1 MRFLKTPKSF
11 KVFLLIITVIFGFT
25 AVNAEYKI
33 KTPYNVFDMP
43 GVNDWESGDE
53 YSIKTAWEATGEETC
68 DPWSPEAIDQIMDFT
83 QEQTCGVQEARDV
96 TVREYNTSFD
106 VYRTLNTFT
115 ETRTVGVTRERDV
128 NFSAS
133 SWTIAQDLYNCTA
146 WEPDPNTVNFGETFT
161 QTRDCKIDEERNA
174 QLALNTGEV
183 LSSFVDTRTI
193 DAQDTQ
199 QNTGTF
205 QDWASTEST
214 FTEWTDIEAPF
225 DYTNWMPVIAEQT
238 ENFTQSRDYQ
248 QTQERFEQQ
257 REVDAVTGDI
267 RDTGDPIRHEQVV
280 TKTEDRNVVVTSTE
294 WANLNEPYACTDWS
308 PLANTIDEGTTFTQ
322 TRDCQQDQE
331 RTWTYALEDTTE
343 LSTRVEPQTIT
354 VTETQDSI
362 GTKENW
368 TTIESTYT
376 DWTNVGGRNYT
387 NAWNPVIAAQTSDF
401 TQTRDYT
408 QEQERTRDDR
418 EQNDFTDEI
427 RITNSEVETQTIT
440 GQKSRL
446 VVVTQTAWS
455 NDGSPYACTAWSP
468 ETNTVDEGTS
478 FTQTRDCSQDQ
489 VKTWTYTADGSVV
502 TTRVAEQTITVQQS
516 QSATGTFE
524 NWTAISPT
532 YTDWTNVGGRNY
544 TNTWSPAIASQ
555 TTNFTQTRDYTQE
568 QERERTDREQN
579 DFTNEIR
586 STGTTTETQ
595 TITGQESRSIT
606 VSSTNWYN
614 VGSPYSCTAWSPE
627 TNTVDEGTSF
637 TQTRDCQ
644 QNQEKVWNYDS
655 GLTNVGSRIETQS
668 ITVQQS
674 QSATGTL
681 ENWSVIS
688 STYSNWVDVGS
699 GYNFGSW
706 SPTATNQTTDF
717 VQSRNYSQDQERT
730 RTEREQNSYTGV
742 IRNTGTFTE
751 NKTITETENRTIDV
765 SVNGYANTGSTY
777 SCTAWS
783 PSANT
788 VDEGTSFTQTRDCQ
802 QDQVRTWTYKAGTT
816 TIHSR
821 NQTQTVTIEESRN
834 ATGTFENWTAIT
846 PVYTD
851 WINVGGRSYINTW
864 SPAIASQTTNF
875 TQTRDYEQEQE
886 RERTDREQNDFT
898 NEIRSTGTTT
908 ETRTITG
915 QESRTVTVN
924 ASSWSNTGSAYSCTT
939 WSPSI
944 NGQTSDFTQTRDCQ
958 QDQVKSFSYVINGST
973 VATDIDNQTVTTTQ
987 SRVVDVSSSSGG
999 GSGEWSAWSTY
1010 ADDQNCTTWSPDPS
1024 TVNQGESF
1032 TQTQTC
1038 DDYQERFKY
1047 YIIGGQ
1053 VFDTDRETR
1062 IITDTK
1068 SRNAT
1073 GTKITIECKY
1083 SNSTGNE
1090 SYIHTL
1096 FDNINHIQWEG
1107 SYYDN
1112 SGVLNAIITGS
1123 GTESDPYVTNSG
1135 QGPSFFRGELRS
1147 QSGFLNEK
1155 KYYTVC
1161 KIN

>member
-1 MRFLKTPKSF
+1 M
-11 KVFLLIITVIFGFT
+11 
-25 AVNAEYKI
+25 
-33 KTPYNVFDMP
+33 
-43 GVNDWESGDE
+43 
-53 YSIKTAWEATGEETC
+53 
-68 DPWSPEAIDQIMDFT
+68 
-83 QEQTCGVQEARDV
+83 

-115 ETRTVGVTRERDV
+115 ETQTVGVTRQRDV

-183 LSSFVDTRTI
+183 LSSFVDTRTV
-193 DAQDTQ
+193 DVQDTQ

-225 DYTNWMPVIAEQT
+225 DYTNWTPVIAEQT

-267 RDTGDPIRHEQVV
+267 RDTGDPIRDEQVV

-308 PLANTIDEGTTFTQ
+308 PLANTIDEGTAFTQ

-368 TTIESTYT
+368 TTIASTYT

-427 RITNSEVETQTIT
+427 RIINSEVETQTIS
-440 GQKSRL
+440 GQESRL

-455 NDGSPYACTAWSP
+455 NDGAPYACTAWSP

-502 TTRVAEQTITVQQS
+502 TTRLAEQTITVQQS

-524 NWTAISPT
+524 NWTAIAPT

-544 TNTWSPAIASQ
+544 TTTWSPAIASQ

-586 STGTTTETQ
+586 STGTTTENQ

-614 VGSPYSCTAWSPE
+614 VGSPYSCTAWSPA

-644 QNQEKVWNYDS
+644 QDQEKVWNYDS
-655 GLTNVGSRIETQS
+655 GLTSVGSRIENQT
-668 ITVQQS
+668 ITIQES
-674 QSATGTL
+674 RGATGTL
-681 ENWSVIS
+681 ENWVAIS
-688 STYSNWVDVGS
+688 STFTSWTDTGS
-699 GYNFGSW
+699 GYSYSSW
-706 SPTATNQTTDF
+706 SPAASTQTANFT
-717 VQSRNYSQDQERT
+717 QSRSYSQDQERT

-751 NKTITETENRTIDV
+751 TQTITKSQSRTINV
-765 SVNGYANTGSTY
+765 SVSGYANTGSTY

-783 PSANT
+783 PATNT

-821 NQTQTVTIEESRN
+821 NQTQTITIQESRS
-834 ATGTFENWTAIT
+834 ATGTLENWVAISST
-846 PVYTD
+846 FTSWTD
-851 WINVGGRSYINTW
+851 TGSGYNYGSW
-864 SPAIASQTTNF
+864 SPAASTQTSNF
-875 TQTRDYEQEQE
+875 TQSRSYSQDQE
-886 RERTDREQNDFT
+886 RTRTEREQNSYT
-898 NEIRSTGTTT
+898 GVIRNTGTFT
-908 ETRTITG
+908 ETQTISKS
-915 QESRTVTVN
+915 QSRTVSVS
-924 ASSWSNTGSAYSCTT
+924 AGSYSNTGSTYACGA
-939 WSPSI
+939 WSPAASTI
-944 NGQTSDFTQTRDCQ
+944 DEGTSFTQTRDCS
-958 QDQVKSFSYVINGST
+958 QDQVRTWTYTAGGST
-973 VATDIDNQTVTTTQ
+973 IHTRTQTQTITVQESQTATGTLENWVSISPTYSTWTDVGSNYNYGSWGPAASSQTSNFTQTRSYSRDQERIRTEREQNTYTNVIRNTGTFTESRVDSRSQSRTVNVSVGSYSNTGGIYSCGTWSPTPTNQTANFTQTASCSQDQVRTWTYVASGSTIHTRNQTRSVSTTGTRTVT
-987 SRVVDVSSSSGG
+987 VSSGSWVDSG
-999 GSGEWSAWSTY
+999 SK
-1010 ADDQNCTTWSPDPS
+1010 QCTAWSPDPS
-1024 TVNQGESF
+1024 TVDSGTTF
-1032 TQTQTC
+1032 TQYRDCATPQTKTYTYSVGGTFVDSRSLETQES
-1038 DDYQERFKY
+1038 Q
-1047 YIIGGQ
+1047 Q
-1053 VFDTDRETR
+1053 
-1062 IITDTK
+1062 
-1068 SRNAT
+1068 AT
-1073 GTKITIECKY
+1073 GTKSTYDPCDGVSAGCK
-1083 SNSTGNE
+1083 
-1090 SYIHTL
+1090 
-1096 FDNINHIQWEG
+1096 
-1107 SYYDN
+1107 
-1112 SGVLNAIITGS
+1112 
-1123 GTESDPYVTNSG
+1123 
-1135 QGPSFFRGELRS
+1135 
-1147 QSGFLNEK
+1147 
-1155 KYYTVC
+1155 
-1161 KIN
+1161 